1 MQKIIRVHWV
11 CGMLAAFLL
20 TMVHSAGAFTELQDV
35 VDSAEQSN
43 IYIFKGDLVSVKVYQ
58 LTRIAI
64 SNPGIVDI
72 VNADVDELML
82 IGQRVGETQIFI
94 WDEHGKRQLIARVV
108 DQDLNLIKERMERLL
123 ESAEVEDVKL
133 TVNEYEGKIVATG
146 RAVKDKL
153 ATFTNILEDF
163 APYVINLVNEEGD
176 LIQIDVQVTD
186 LSTTL
191 SKALGFDWYVQGGSP
206 DGGIILDYEETIP
219 PDLDGT
225 PSDFFKIGDFERT
238 TALVA
243 TVNAL
248 INEGKGRVLSKPSIM
263 VANGSDAT
271 LLIGGEIP
279 VQATVQS
286 QQTGTATTSITYK
299 EYGIDLTISPEIID
313 DKIDLAMSIAI
324 RDIDRA
330 NAVGVNV
337 AFQTRSA
344 ETRVVLNDGQT
355 IVIAGLIKQDESEDI
370 RRVPFISKV
379 PIVGMLFRSKSTPT
393 PNTEQ
398 EVVISLTPR
407 IYRQK
412 DLEKEYGER
421 KEREEALSEDMDE
434 EGMEVIEIDQA
445 ADAEEMT
452 EDEELLFS
460 EESEGMDVEGEE
472 GPTEEAPGDE
482 AVTDETMLSEDAATD
497 ATGEEAAMA
506 QESTADAAKSMD
518 EDAAAEAPDATAE
531 ELAADSD
538 EVVFSGE
545 GWEGALTP
553 TPEETEAAY
562 QDEVVSKAIADYVQD
577 VQEKIS
583 SAISFPEEAK
593 AEGWEGTVPLSLTIL
608 SDGTLG
614 DVTVKSS
621 SGHEIFDKDAVA
633 TAKVV
638 APFKPFPAEMDLEE
652 LKVTIPIVYSQ
663 GPAEAALEDEDGA
676 SVEDGASLEELV
688 DEAIMAND
696 IPAQVA
702 GISDALAAYIKTVR
716 DEFEANISYPAEAS
730 GSGREGTVV
739 LTLIIL
745 RNGNLNE
752 VSVKQSS
759 GHQVFDKDAI
769 STTHI
774 LAPFDPFPE
783 ELKLEALVLSLPIVY
798 KESAP

>member
-20 TMVHSAGAFTELQDV
+20 TMVHSAGAFTALQDV
-35 VDSAEQSN
+35 VDSAEETN
-43 IYIFKGDLVSVKVYQ
+43 IYLFKGDLVSVKVYQ

-123 ESAEVEDVKL
+123 EAAEIDEVKL

-146 RAVKDKL
+146 RAIKDKL
-153 ATFTNILEDF
+153 TTFTNILDDF
-163 APYVINLVNEEGD
+163 GPYVINLVNEEGD

-191 SKALGFDWYVQGGSP
+191 SKSLGFDWYVQGGTP
-206 DGGIILDYEETIP
+206 DGGIVLDYEETIP
-219 PDLDGT
+219 ADLDGT

-238 TALVA
+238 TALLA

-248 INEGKGRVLSKPSIM
+248 VNEGKGRVLSKPSIM

-271 LLIGGEIP
+271 MLIGGEIP
-279 VQATVQS
+279 VQSTVQS
-286 QQTGTATTSITYK
+286 QQTGTATTSVTYK
-299 EYGIDLTISPEIID
+299 EYGIDLTISPEIIN
-313 DKIDLAMSIAI
+313 DKIDLSMSIAI

-330 NAVGVNV
+330 NAVGANV

-421 KEREEALSEDMDE
+421 KEREEALREDMDE
-434 EGMEVIEIDQA
+434 DGMEVIEIDPS
-445 ADAEEMT
+445 ADADDMT
-452 EDEELLFS
+452 EEEELLFS
-460 EESEGMDVEGEE
+460 EEGLEESES
-472 GPTEEAPGDE
+472 
-482 AVTDETMLSEDAATD
+482 DETLIEDEDAAPEETP
-497 ATGEEAAMA
+497 GEEAAMT
-506 QESTADAAKSMD
+506 ETAGEEAVSQDA
-518 EDAAAEAPDATAE
+518 AE
-531 ELAADSD
+531 ELAAADSGE
-538 EVVFSGE
+538 EVVFSEE

-583 SAISFPEEAK
+583 SAISFPEEGK
-593 AEGWEGTVPLSLTIL
+593 QEGWEGTVPLSLTIL
-608 SDGTLG
+608 SDGSLG

-621 SGHEIFDKDAVA
+621 SGHEVFDKDAAA

-663 GPAEAALEDEDGA
+663 GPAEAAMEAEDEDGA

-702 GISDALAAYIKTVR
+702 GISDALAGYIKTVR

-783 ELKLEALVLSLPIVY
+783 ELNLEALVLSLPIVY
-798 KESAP
+798 KESTP